1 MIENAGDNGVG
12 EFLDG
17 FGAGIKIWVWR
28 KQQGAGMEEEFH
40 VLYVYEAKRGFA
52 GAEDEFLILL
62 EHHIGGAE
70 QGVFAVAVG
79 NAAEGTHGAGQDD
92 HCIKGIGAAG
102 ERDIHALGR
111 MQWHALGK
119 LQSIG

>member
-1 MIENAGDNGVG
+1 M
-12 EFLDG
+12 
-17 FGAGIKIWVWR
+17 
-28 KQQGAGMEEEFH
+28 
-40 VLYVYEAKRGFA
+40 YEAERGFA
-52 GAEDEFLILL
+52 RAEDEFLVFL

-79 NAAEGTHGAGQDD
+79 NATEGAHGAGEDD
-92 HCIKGIGAAG
+92 HRIKGIGAAG

-111 MQWHALGK
+111 MQWHALGE